1 MDILHPATLSDALAA
16 LREPGARAVAG
27 GTALQVDWSQGKARP
42 DILVTLGALGLD
54 TVQMTEGQCLR
65 IGATVTLDVLD
76 QNALV
81 AGHLPLLACAL
92 RDVAAPSVRRLA
104 TLGGQ
109 LGWGNG
115 CLLPALLALGARV
128 GHTTEQGPRD
138 TPLAQWLAA
147 PAGLVLWLDVPV
159 QPVGA
164 RWCWR
169 KVGLRAA
176 FTPSI
181 IAVAGV
187 MCPSHGARLAAG
199 GGAVRPQGLP
209 ASATALESGADMPT
223 LRTLLANE
231 IDAPDCPFRS
241 GAYRKR
247 VGAAALVAGLGLG
260 RGLGQGTQA
269 TAAQGPLPKD
279 ANPAGLRPLAR
290 NLSSPGWHMR
300 PDMPAKVA
308 GDAGYLTDLR
318 TPDMLVGRILRAGRP
333 HARILSI
340 DTRAAQ
346 AMPGVHAV
354 VTHADIAGLNAFGI
368 MRQDQPAL
376 CADVVRHQGDAV
388 AAVAAIDAQTAD
400 AALAAIV
407 VDYTDLPP
415 VTDPA
420 TALVPSSP
428 ALHAGGNL
436 VAEFGLDRGEPAT
449 AFATAAHVVEDTYVT
464 PRQMHAFM
472 ETEGGWCAP
481 TPDGGVIVAVGGQHG
496 ARDREQLARI
506 LALPE
511 DKIRVITSPT
521 GGGFGGKDEL
531 TVQPALALLA
541 IKAGRA
547 VRLHLSREE
556 STLAGVKRN
565 PMRISMRT
573 ACDAVGHLLAQEVH
587 VLADCGAYASLSP
600 AVVET
605 AMEHA
610 AGPYRIAHVTSHGR
624 LVYTNN
630 GTGGAFRGFGANQ
643 MTFAIECQIDRLA
656 AACGLDPA
664 EMRRRNLRVPGSPG
678 YLGHRVAGS
687 ERLHEM
693 VQAAAA
699 SALWRP
705 VTTTDNDIHATGMA
719 LNYQGNGLGSLPH
732 DSAEG
737 RLSLAADGKIEVA
750 CGLDEMGQ
758 GLLPALQAAVA
769 THLGCARSD
778 VRAIVGDT
786 AHSPDSGS
794 TSASRGGYVAWQ
806 IGARTG
812 PALAQRLLDA
822 AAGIL
827 DTPADDLRIVAG
839 GIAHKGQNSA
849 TPPMLDFARL
859 SAHLG
864 GERLPVETTAFDF
877 PKTHYTAGNARFV
890 HCFGATLA
898 RVSIDRVTG
907 MVRVM
912 ELEMHTA
919 AGPVIDLSAYLGQI
933 EGGVVQG
940 LGMTL
945 SEDTLITRGHMIT
958 RNLDSYILPGI
969 RDVPAQFHV
978 TALEGLDADDTL
990 GPRGVGELGIGAV
1003 TAAIANAVGAGL
1015 GRWPAT
1021 TPIPPEVILNMLEG
1035 RS

>member
-1 MDILHPATLSDALAA
+1 MQVLHPATLSDALAA
-16 LREPGARAVAG
+16 LREPGARVVAG
-27 GTALQVDWSQGKARP
+27 GSAFQIDWSQGKARP
-42 DILVTLGALGLD
+42 EVLVTLGALGLD
-54 TVQMTEGQCLR
+54 TVRMTEGGCLR
-65 IGATVTLDVLD
+65 IGATATFDTLDHSP
-76 QNALV
+76 LV
-81 AGHLPLLACAL
+81 AAQLPLLARAV

-104 TLGGQ
+104 TIGGQ
-109 LGWGNG
+109 VGWGVG

-128 GHTTEQGPRD
+128 GHATEAGQTE
-138 TPLAQWLAA
+138 TPLVHWLAA

-159 QPVGA
+159 QATGT

-181 IAVAGV
+181 ISVAGV
-187 MCPSHGARLAAG
+187 VPPTGGASLAAG
-199 GGAVRPQGLP
+199 GGAVRAQVLA
-209 ASATALESGADMPT
+209 ASAAALDNGADMAT
-223 LRTLLANE
+223 LQSLLMDE
-231 IDAPDCPFRS
+231 IEAPDCAFRS

-247 VGAAALVAGLGLG
+247 VGAAALAAGLGPEQ
-260 RGLGQGTQA
+260 RNSPI
-269 TAAQGPLPKD
+269 AAQGHLPKG
-279 ANPAGLRPLAR
+279 APPAGLRTLAR
-290 NLSSPGWHMR
+290 DPSSPDWHMR

-318 TPDMLVGRILRAGRP
+318 SPDMLVGRILRAGRP
-333 HARILSI
+333 HARIRSI
-340 DTRAAQ
+340 DTCAARAMA
-346 AMPGVHAV
+346 GVYAV
-354 VTHADIAGLNAFGI
+354 VTHADIEGLNAFGI
-368 MRQDQPAL
+368 VRQDQPAL
-376 CADVVRHQGDAV
+376 CADIVRYQGDAV
-388 AAVAAIDAQTAD
+388 AAVAAVDADTAE

-407 VDYTDLPP
+407 VDYADLPT
-415 VTDPA
+415 VSDPA
-420 TALVPSSP
+420 KALDPASP
-428 ALHAGGNL
+428 TLHEGGNL
-436 VAEFGLDRGEPAT
+436 VAEFRLDKGDPAA
-449 AFATAAHVVEDTYVT
+449 AFATAAHVVKETYVT

-481 TPDGGVIVAVGGQHG
+481 TPDGGVVVAVGGQHG

-547 VRLHLSREE
+547 VRLHLSRSE

-565 PMRISMRT
+565 PMRITMRT
-573 ACDAVGHLLAQEVH
+573 ACDASGHLLAQDVRL
-587 VLADCGAYASLSP
+587 LADCGAYASLSP

-610 AGPYRIAHVTSHGR
+610 AGPYRIAHVKSHGQ

-643 MTFAIECQIDRLA
+643 MTFAVECQIDRLA

-678 YLGHRVAGS
+678 YLGHVVAGS

-705 VTTTDNDIHATGMA
+705 VSATAHDIHATGMA

-737 RLSLAADGKIEVA
+737 RLSLAADGMIEVA

-806 IGARTG
+806 IGARTA
-812 PALAQRLLDA
+812 PALAQKLLDA
-822 AAGIL
+822 AANILGIN
-827 DTPADDLRIVAG
+827 ADDLRIVAG

-849 TPPMLDFARL
+849 TPPELDFARL
-859 SAHLG
+859 AAYLG
-864 GERLPVETTAFDF
+864 KGRLPAETTAFDF
-877 PKTHYTAGNARFV
+877 PKTPYTKGNARFV

-898 RVSIDRVTG
+898 RVSIDRISG
-907 MVRVM
+907 MVRVTA
-912 ELEMHTA
+912 LEMHTA

-933 EGGVVQG
+933 EGALVQG
-940 LGMTL
+940 LGLTL
-945 SEDTLITRGHMIT
+945 SEDTLITGGHMIT

-969 RDVPAQFHV
+969 RDVPAHIHV

-1003 TAAIANAVGAGL
+1003 TAAIANGVGAAL

-1021 TPIPPEVILNMLEG
+1021 TPFPPEVILNMLEG
-1035 RS
+1035 HS

>member
-1 MDILHPATLSDALAA
+1 MQVFHPATLPDALAA
-16 LREPGARAVAG
+16 LRDPAARVVAG
-27 GTALQVDWSQGKARP
+27 GSAFQVDWSQGKARP
-42 DILVTLGALGLD
+42 DVLVTLGALGLG
-54 TVQMTEGQCLR
+54 TVSMTEGACLR
-65 IGATVTLDVLD
+65 IGATVTLDALD
-76 QNALV
+76 HSPLV
-81 AGHLPLLACAL
+81 AARVPLLARAL
-92 RDVAAPSVRRLA
+92 RDVAAPPVRRLA
-104 TLGGQ
+104 TIGGQ
-109 LGWGNG
+109 VGWGVG

-128 GHTTEQGPRD
+128 GHATEEGQFD
-138 TPLAQWLAA
+138 TPLAHWLAA

-159 QPVGA
+159 PPTGT

-187 MCPSHGARLAAG
+187 LPPSGGARLAAG
-199 GGAVRPQGLP
+199 GGAVRPQVLA
-209 ASATALESGADMPT
+209 ASAAALDAGADTPA
-223 LRTLLANE
+223 LLTLLADE
-231 IDAPDCPFRS
+231 IVAPDCALRS
-241 GAYRKR
+241 GAYRKH
-247 VGAAALVAGLGLG
+247 VGAAALVAGLD
-260 RGLGQGTQA
+260 LGQGLPT
-269 TAAQGPLPKD
+269 TAAQGPLPTGAD
-279 ANPAGLRPLAR
+279 PRGLRTLAR
-290 NLSSPGWHMR
+290 DLASPDWHMR

-308 GDAGYLTDLR
+308 GDEGYLTDLR

-333 HARILSI
+333 HARIWSI

-346 AMPGVHAV
+346 AMAGVHAV

-368 MRQDQPAL
+368 MRPDQPAL
-376 CADVVRHQGDAV
+376 CADLVRYQGDAV
-388 AAVAAIDAQTAD
+388 AAVAAVDAQTAD
-400 AALAAIV
+400 AALAAIIV
-407 VDYTDLPP
+407 EYADLPA

-420 TALVPSSP
+420 AALDPASP

-436 VAEFGLDRGEPAT
+436 VAEFRLDKGDPAA
-449 AFATAAHVVEDTYVT
+449 AFAAAAHVVEDTYVT
-464 PRQMHAFM
+464 PRQMHACM

-481 TPDGGVIVAVGGQHG
+481 TPDGGLVVAVGGQHG

-511 DKIRVITSPT
+511 DRIRVITSPT

-547 VRLHLSREE
+547 VRLHLSRAE

-565 PMRISMRT
+565 PMRIVMRT
-573 ACDAVGHLLAQEVH
+573 ACDASGHLLAQDVR
-587 VLADCGAYASLSP
+587 LMADCGAYASLSP

-605 AMEHA
+605 ALEHA
-610 AGPYRIAHVTSHGR
+610 AGPYRIAHVASHGQ

-643 MTFAIECQIDRLA
+643 MTFAVECQIDRLA

-678 YLGHRVAGS
+678 YLGHVVSGS

-705 VTTTDNDIHATGMA
+705 VSTTAHDICATGMA

-732 DSAEG
+732 DTAEG

-769 THLGCARSD
+769 SHLGCARAD

-786 AHSPDSGS
+786 ARSPDSGS
-794 TSASRGGYVAWQ
+794 TSASRGGYVAWE
-806 IGARTG
+806 IGARTA
-812 PALAQRLLDA
+812 PALAQKLLDA

-827 DTPADDLRIVAG
+827 DTNADDLRIVAG
-839 GIAHKGQNSA
+839 GITHKGQNST
-849 TPPMLDFARL
+849 TPPELDFARL
-859 SAHLG
+859 AAQLG
-864 GERLPVETTAFDF
+864 AGRLPVETTAFDF
-877 PKTHYTAGNARFV
+877 PKTSYTKGNARFV

-898 RVSIDRVTG
+898 RVSIDRITG
-907 MVRVM
+907 MVRVT

-933 EGGVVQG
+933 EGALVQG
-940 LGMTL
+940 LGLTL
-945 SEDTLITRGHMIT
+945 TEDTLISGGHMIT

-969 RDVPAQFHV
+969 RDVPAHIHV

-990 GPRGVGELGIGAV
+990 GPRGVGVLGIGAV
-1003 TAAIANAVGAGL
+1003 TAAIANAVGAAL

-1021 TPIPPEVILNMLEG
+1021 TPFPPEVILNMMEG
-1035 RS
+1035 RP